1 MSVRYIPYK
10 SKLSKLIR
18 AAGGKSVSEA
28 VKAADANV
36 LTIEAA
42 GLAVLDRKTEEI
54 RGLVAGEREAA
65 TLGRLYQAA
74 DEIGGLAGQF
84 GLPDLTGAAYSLC
97 ELIDQA
103 DGVWPARTSVQVHVD
118 ALRLLRLG
126 EAAPAEERERVLA
139 GLRDVV
145 RRASKA
151 A

>member
-1 MSVRYIPYK
+1 MSVRHIPYQ

-18 AAGGKSVSEA
+18 SAGGKSVSEA

-36 LTIEAA
+36 MTVAAA

-54 RGLVAGEREAA
+54 RVLVAGSRDAA
-65 TLGRLYQAA
+65 TLAELYKAA

-103 DGVWPARTSVQVHVD
+103 DGTWPSLKSVQVHVD

-126 EAAPAEERERVLA
+126 EAAPAAERERVLG

-145 RRASKA
+145 RRAKA